1 MERATSQWLSVTHT
15 LREADAQHYTYCYNG
30 LMSNKSLDAASIW
43 ELKELL
49 QDRKHKFNP
58 AKEIQRGWIR
68 DISYFCL
75 EIGHRSKLITIKANG
90 DSKVYTTSIRK
101 EKNKQQF

>member
-1 MERATSQWLSVTHT
+1 
-15 LREADAQHYTYCYNG
+15 
-30 LMSNKSLDAASIW
+30 MSNKSLDAASIW

-49 QDRKHKFNP
+49 QDRKHKSNP

-68 DISYFCL
+68 EISCFCL

-90 DSKVYTTSIRK
+90 DSKIYNTSIRK
-101 EKNKQQF
+101 EKINTGVNMLTYDKQLTNVLHM